1 MRNTLE
7 VQTGDVF
14 IEATVKVRV
23 HRNVT
28 LYTEDSEEYLLEA
41 MYDGD
46 IEVIETKVDKFE
58 VTDVEVE
65 TDYYED

>member
-1 MRNTLE
+1 ML
-7 VQTGDVF
+7 
-14 IEATVKVRV
+14 
-23 HRNVT
+23 H
-28 LYTEDSEEYLLEA
+28 YTQRDSEEYLLEA

-46 IEVIETKVDKFE
+46 IEVIETKVDRFE